1 MILRSIGNN
10 RQTRRGIQMTRAKA
24 KQLTAGDRV
33 AFSAAFLR
41 STGQFTGRVPFL
53 RGTVVSLDDLG
64 GCVLALIQWDD
75 GTESRANVNNLAR
88 VGSPAMNAN

>member
-1 MILRSIGNN
+1 
-10 RQTRRGIQMTRAKA
+10 MTKTKA
-24 KQLTAGDRV
+24 KQITAGDRV

-53 RGTVVSLDDLG
+53 RGDIASLDDLG
-64 GCVLALIQWDD
+64 SCVLALIQWND
-75 GTESRANVNNLAR
+75 GTESRVNVKNLAR